1 MDPKEF
7 LENQLLLNPL
17 LAPIGIAVKVAGAL
31 GQGEA
36 AKKAQQSTQA
46 KPEKP
51 STQPDL
57 PTQQPIPPGGA
68 STEDLAAIIRAALE
82 AQGAEARAA
91 RQAQLEE
98 AEAARKFYP
107 QRAEIDVD
115 VYRRQAEIAQAS
127 ALERMREK
135 TARDVELQT
144 ISAWQGVTQAQIQ
157 RDTAM
162 GLGMMNLAY
171 AAGVPNPNI
180 LTGGAALAGQGRA
193 TFGTPTSTIS

>member
-57 PTQQPIPPGGA
+57 PTQQPIPPEVLPLRTWQLLLEPPLKLREQKLGLPVRLNSRKPKQLGSSILSEPR
-68 STEDLAAIIRAALE
+68 STSMYIVVRLKLPK
-82 AQGAEARAA
+82 
-91 RQAQLEE
+91 L
-98 AEAARKFYP
+98 P
-107 QRAEIDVD
+107 
-115 VYRRQAEIAQAS
+115 
-127 ALERMREK
+127 L
-135 TARDVELQT
+135 
-144 ISAWQGVTQAQIQ
+144 
-157 RDTAM
+157 
-162 GLGMMNLAY
+162 
-171 AAGVPNPNI
+171 
-180 LTGGAALAGQGRA
+180 
-193 TFGTPTSTIS
+193 